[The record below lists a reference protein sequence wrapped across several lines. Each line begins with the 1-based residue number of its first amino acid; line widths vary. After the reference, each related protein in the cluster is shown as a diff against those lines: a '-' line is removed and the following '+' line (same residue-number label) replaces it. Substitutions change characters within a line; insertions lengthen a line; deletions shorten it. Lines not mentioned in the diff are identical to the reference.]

1 MKILILTNK
10 VGGGHNSTANALK
23 IEFEKYDNV
32 ECKIIDSFEYISPV
46 LQEGISK
53 SYILSTTVFPYLY
66 AGGYRYQEI
75 MDEKETKDAGDNV
88 VNYLFTQKLLTY
100 FEEEFY
106 PDIVIST
113 HIFSAQLINLMLEK
127 KLIDVI
133 SVGIITDFTIHP
145 HWCRLSNLDYFVT
158 ASELLTY
165 QAVKKGIKKEKILPF
180 GIPINDKFN
189 VHINKMEAKRMLGLN
204 ENKKT
209 ILFMSGSMGYGNTVK
224 MIKRIDHILDDF
236 ELLVVCGNSKK
247 SKKDLEKTKFHH
259 NVKIYGFVDNVDVM
273 MSACD
278 LVITKPGGLTSCEVL
293 SKNLPMIMVNPIP
306 GQEERNVEFL
316 TNNGCA
322 VYSTPTF
329 PVDEAFYQL
338 YCYQEKLENM
348 KKNISMIRK
357 PNAAT
362 DICKFLINI

>member
-127 KLIDVI
+127 
-133 SVGIITDFTIHP
+133 
-145 HWCRLSNLDYFVT
+145 NL
-158 ASELLTY
+158 
-165 QAVKKGIKKEKILPF
+165 
-180 GIPINDKFN
+180 
-189 VHINKMEAKRMLGLN
+189 
-204 ENKKT
+204 
-209 ILFMSGSMGYGNTVK
+209 
-224 MIKRIDHILDDF
+224 
-236 ELLVVCGNSKK
+236 
-247 SKKDLEKTKFHH
+247 
-259 NVKIYGFVDNVDVM
+259 
-273 MSACD
+273 
-278 LVITKPGGLTSCEVL
+278 
-293 SKNLPMIMVNPIP
+293 
-306 GQEERNVEFL
+306 
-316 TNNGCA
+316 
-322 VYSTPTF
+322 
-329 PVDEAFYQL
+329 
-338 YCYQEKLENM
+338 
-348 KKNISMIRK
+348 
-357 PNAAT
+357 
-362 DICKFLINI
+362 